1 MLGIPVVEGQVGPQS
16 ETVERSDLSLE
27 FESPKA
33 FANHKQS
40 NNSAVFIM
48 MMDNDPHERADSRIN
63 FWHLDLDCVK
73 VRSTEV
79 TATWEAAVSFV
90 QSTYMSRSQHRWI
103 KPLQPLRLVASSAAG
118 YVNYWGTAQSSLF
131 WDDGHNQCS
140 QRSPTLTLLVSLS
153 STGIPCHLL
162 SHRNQSWPR
171 WFLSLMKMMVLSLPL
186 RTNSFSA
193 TCGMEIGYIVKTSNP
208 HLG

>member
-1 MLGIPVVEGQVGPQS
+1 
-16 ETVERSDLSLE
+16 
-27 FESPKA
+27 
-33 FANHKQS
+33 
-40 NNSAVFIM
+40 
-48 MMDNDPHERADSRIN
+48 MDNDPHERADSRISMN

-118 YVNYWGTAQSSLF
+118 YVKYWGTAQSSLF

-140 QRSPTLTLLVSLS
+140 QRSPTLLLLVSLVILS
-153 STGIPCHLL
+153 SLVIFCRTETSPGHDDFCLWWRWWCWACRYAPTPSAPLVAWKSGI
-162 SHRNQSWPR
+162 
-171 WFLSLMKMMVLSLPL
+171 
-186 RTNSFSA
+186 
-193 TCGMEIGYIVKTSNP
+193 
-208 HLG
+208 